1 VASLPPDWS
10 DVLCELRLDSSDHV
24 ARAALLGAPLN
35 PARVPGVVALRFRA
49 SSESGYGTSQ
59 EMVRR
64 CLERME
70 AERITGTVSVLF
82 GLSDAD
88 DAVTQGPVWR
98 IDGRSV

>member
-1 VASLPPDWS
+1 
-10 DVLCELRLDSSDHV
+10 
-24 ARAALLGAPLN
+24 
-35 PARVPGVVALRFRA
+35 
-49 SSESGYGTSQ
+49 
-59 EMVRR
+59 MVRR